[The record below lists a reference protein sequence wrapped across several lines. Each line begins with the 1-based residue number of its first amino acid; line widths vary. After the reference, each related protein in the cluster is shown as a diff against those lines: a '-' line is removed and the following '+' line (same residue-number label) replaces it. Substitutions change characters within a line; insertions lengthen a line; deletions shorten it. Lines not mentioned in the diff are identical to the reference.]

1 MEQGGGDVNI
11 RLFAYMREVGVG
23 TVNVKVNTVAM
34 EEVMCRML
42 IWITEGTGFHGLC
55 YGCGG

>member
-1 MEQGGGDVNI
+1 
-11 RLFAYMREVGVG
+11 MREVGVG